1 MVFREILYGLAGN
14 FIFSLCLFT
23 YNKYNHKHYD
33 EIIERLIR
41 IEEYRT
47 QQLLLEN
54 YNASKDFTTKDNF
67 TPKEY
72 YKK

>member
-23 YNKYNHKHYD
+23 YKKYNHKHYD

-41 IEEYRT
+41 IENYKT

-54 YNASKDFTTKDNF
+54 YNVCKDNF